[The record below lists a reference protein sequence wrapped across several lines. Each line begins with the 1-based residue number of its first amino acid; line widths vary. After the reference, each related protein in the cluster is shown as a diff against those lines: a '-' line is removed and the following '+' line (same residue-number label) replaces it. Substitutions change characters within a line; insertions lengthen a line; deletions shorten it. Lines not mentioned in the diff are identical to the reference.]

1 MTLHS
6 DGRYNEAEELLVRVM
21 ETRKRGLGEEHPD
34 TLISMANLA
43 LTYSN
48 QGQSKEAEKLLVQ
61 VIETEKR
68 VLSKAHPDVL
78 ISKTNQPRGKIE
90 QFHKIL
96 EDRSTSFW
104 SPTTR
109 FICAKSTQ
117 CLLSTHIRALSL
129 NKAGSGEVSNSY
141 MPLANF
147 YLDLPPSILQT
158 KISPGQLPDKIDVLD
173 VLQH

>member
-90 QFHKIL
+90 QFQNL
-96 EDRSTSFW
+96 R
-104 SPTTR
+104 R
-109 FICAKSTQ
+109 
-117 CLLSTHIRALSL
+117 SL
-129 NKAGSGEVSNSY
+129 NIILVTNDKVYLRKVDA
-141 MPLANF
+141 MLALNA
-147 YLDLPPSILQT
+147 YSSLITEQGR
-158 KISPGQLPDKIDVLD
+158 IRRGI
-173 VLQH
+173 